1 MATMHAKFTDV
12 YFPIKGV
19 SVGNTGAWWAHT
31 GEIDGV
37 ATVWQ
42 ARISLEPHYG
52 DYAYEVVDIEG
63 IVTTSD
69 GVKHPIAL
77 DPVHEMGML
86 ILDAIDEADILI
98 VRRGKEFYAYIKEL
112 EVDI

>member
-1 MATMHAKFTDV
+1 MATIHAKFTDV

-19 SVGNTGAWWAHT
+19 SVGNTAAWW
-31 GEIDGV
+31 GDVENDGV
-37 ATVWQ
+37 TSVWQ

-52 DYAYEVVDIEG
+52 DYAYEVADVEG
-63 IVTTSD
+63 TVTTCD
-69 GVKHPIAL
+69 GVKHPITL
-77 DPVHEMGML
+77 DPIHEMGML
-86 ILDAIDEADILI
+86 ILDTVNGDDILV